1 MDRHT
6 LDRLTRLSQLAL
18 SAAEERLVLDDLGR
32 IVALIDELRAVDTE
46 GVEPLA
52 HPLDMDQPLRA
63 DAVTETVDREA
74 FLAVAPH
81 AADGLYLVPKVVE

>member
-18 SAAEERLVLDDLGR
+18 SEDEEHLVLDDLGR
-32 IVALIDELRAVDTE
+32 IVALIDELRAVDTQ

-52 HPLDMDQPLRA
+52 HPLDMDQRLRA